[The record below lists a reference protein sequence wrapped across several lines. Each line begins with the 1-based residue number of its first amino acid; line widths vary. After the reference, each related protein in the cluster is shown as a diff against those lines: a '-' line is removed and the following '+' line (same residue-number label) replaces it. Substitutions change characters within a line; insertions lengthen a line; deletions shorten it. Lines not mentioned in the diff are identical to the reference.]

1 MAEEPADTKMSG
13 FESLMWTLESDPR
26 LSSNIANLT
35 FLDRS
40 PDMGAFRERL
50 EGAVA
55 DIPRFHQRVASPA
68 LGMGARQWVTEDAF
82 DLDRHLVRIDVG
94 RISRR
99 RLLDQIMERVAAPFD
114 RDHPLWQFIVF
125 DGLRDGRS
133 AMLQRLHHTVTDGE
147 GGLRVSLKFID
158 FEREPG
164 PAAAPK
170 PRGRPSAGE
179 QSGGW
184 QARVAGAV
192 SDAVSGTARAV
203 EGARNA
209 AIEVTRHAISPGRL
223 LDDARAVVESTG
235 SILRQANLA
244 DQRLSPMWN
253 EHSTARRLDLTDIAL
268 DDVRHAA
275 HALGGSVNDLFV
287 TAISD
292 AAGRYHRRHGH
303 DVEHLRMSMPI
314 SLRQGAK
321 GASNHF
327 TPSQTV
333 VPVGSMAPATRFAA
347 IQALLAHTKGEPGM
361 ARVDSL
367 ATLLNLLPP
376 PVVTR
381 LGVRAAGTVD
391 FVTSNLRA
399 APIDVFMAGALVE
412 SNYPIGPLA
421 TTAFNV
427 TTMSYRGRMWMGVV
441 SDPAAID
448 DPEGLTKDINAAF
461 RDLLSER

>member
-1 MAEEPADTKMSG
+1 MSG

-35 FLDRS
+35 LLDRA
-40 PDMGAFRERL
+40 PDLGKFRERL
-50 EGAVA
+50 ELAVA
-55 DIPRFHQRVASPA
+55 DIPRFHQRVAPPA
-68 LGMGARQWVTEDAF
+68 LGVGAPQWVTDDAF
-82 DLDRHLVRIDVG
+82 DLDRHLLHVDLG
-94 RISRR
+94 RVSRR
-99 RLLDQIMERVAAPFD
+99 RLLDEVMEHVAAPFD
-114 RDHPLWQFIVF
+114 RDHPLWQFVVF

-158 FEREPG
+158 FERTPG
-164 PAAAPK
+164 TGAPI
-170 PRGRPSAGE
+170 PPSA
-179 QSGGW
+179 QASAPPQPGGW
-184 QARVAGAV
+184 QTRVASV
-192 SDAVSGTARAV
+192 VSGTARAM

-209 AIEVTRHAISPGRL
+209 AVEVTRHAVSPSRL
-223 LDDARAVVESTG
+223 LDDARTVVEQSA

-244 DQRLSPMWN
+244 DQRLSPLWT
-253 EHSTARRLDLTDIAL
+253 EHSTARHLDLTDVAL
-268 DDVRHAA
+268 DEVRAAA

-287 TAISD
+287 TAITD

-303 DVEHLRMSMPI
+303 DVDYLRMSMPI
-314 SLRQGAK
+314 SLRQGVK
-321 GASNHF
+321 DASNHF
-327 TPSQTV
+327 TPTQTV
-333 VPVGSMAPATRFAA
+333 VPVGQMAPATRFTA
-347 IQALLAHTKGEPGM
+347 IQALLAHTRDEPGM
-361 ARVDSL
+361 TRVDNL
-367 ATLLNLLPP
+367 ASLLNLLPP

-448 DPEGLTKDINAAF
+448 DPEGLTRDVNASL
-461 RDLLSER
+461 RDLLRSAGGM